1 MLERSPDTVRE
12 PDIAFFTT
20 EKIPPGVRVTG
31 YYEEI
36 PDLVVE
42 VASPSD
48 SVREVNDKAWM
59 WLSYGTRLVWVLH
72 PNRRRVDV
80 HHLGGAVAT
89 LTNEETLS
97 GGDVLPGFEC
107 SLADIFDVG

>member
-1 MLERSPDTVRE
+1 M
-12 PDIAFFTT
+12 
-20 EKIPPGVRVTG
+20 RVTG